1 MKKVI
6 EALYSGRIQ
15 PEQRFRHD
23 RHYRRYLKRQCSA
36 ADRLRASLTDGQL
49 SLLED
54 YLDRVNIT
62 DSYVQRRAFCD
73 GLKLGINILIEAI
86 T

>member
-1 MKKVI
+1 MKKII

-15 PEQRFRHD
+15 PEQASRQD
-23 RHYRRYLKRQCSA
+23 KHYRRYLKRQCSA
-36 ADRLRASLTDGQL
+36 ANRLRASLTDGQI
-49 SLLED
+49 SLLEN

-62 DSYVQRRAFCD
+62 NSYVEQKAFCD

>member
-1 MKKVI
+1 MI

-15 PEQRFRHD
+15 PEQAFLQD
-23 RHYRRYLKRQCSA
+23 KHYRRYLKRQCRA
-36 ADRLRASLTDGQL
+36 ANRLRASLTDGQI
-49 SLLED
+49 SLLEN

-62 DSYVQRRAFCD
+62 NSYIQQKAFCD